1 MPSRTRRYLLATA
14 ILVTVLTAF
23 GMELGELHW
32 KLCFTGYA
40 SAMPSLP
47 VRAGLAVLALLTELS
62 GLLVQL
68 GAGLPYVLIIALARG
83 RLMAT
88 IALVPLLFG
97 LLVVAD
103 PAGLHS
109 CDQKGCDVCAQVLIW
124 QFSILMPLGFIVL
137 AAMLAPRLIRAVLRP
152 SPPKG

>member
-1 MPSRTRRYLLATA
+1 MPSRTRRYLLAAA
-14 ILVTVLTAF
+14 IVVTVLTAF

-32 KLCFTGYA
+32 
-40 SAMPSLP
+40 
-47 VRAGLAVLALLTELS
+47 
-62 GLLVQL
+62 
-68 GAGLPYVLIIALARG
+68 
-83 RLMAT
+83 
-88 IALVPLLFG
+88 LLFG

-109 CDQKGCDVCAQVLIW
+109 CDQKGCDVCAQLLIW